1 MNHSFNTEVAEKYGV
16 DEAIMLENIAFWIN
30 KNEANRKHFYDND
43 YWTYNS
49 TRAFTELFPYWTE
62 RQIQRILKSLEEKN
76 LVKTGNYNKVAYDRT
91 KWYGLT
97 QISKCIYAKRQMEI
111 HENVNGITEKVEPI
125 PDINTV
131 INSNINKDIYTEIF
145 NHYLS
150 KENLIKHTKFTEPMK
165 KGIDKV
171 IKIYSLDL
179 DYIKRIIDRHS
190 EKVEQD
196 KNKTE
201 FKTTTRTLS
210 ELLGQKKYRSEDYI
224 CSDYFDEKYKK
235 IEVKEK
241 KQFTKQIG
249 DYKIQS
255 L

>member
-1 MNHSFNTEVAEKYGV
+1 MQDRNFKG
-16 DEAIMLENIAFWIN
+16 IWIP
-30 KNEANRKHFYDND
+30 KEI
-43 YWTYNS
+43 WLS
-49 TRAFTELFPYWTE
+49 EELTL
-62 RQIQRILKSLEEKN
+62 Q
-76 LVKTGNYNKVAYDRT
+76 
-91 KWYGLT
+91 
-97 QISKCIYAKRQMEI
+97 
-111 HENVNGITEKVEPI
+111 EKVFLVEI
-125 PDINTV
+125 DSLDNEEGCFAGNQYFSDFFGVSKVRVSEV
-131 INSNINKDIYTEIF
+131 INSLVKKGYITSKIIYKEGTKQILKRVLKVSLIGYKRKVEEGIKEKFKDSNTFNNTFNNTNNKDIYTEIF

-171 IKIYSLDL
+171 IKIYGLDL

-241 KQFTKQIG
+241 KQFTRQIG

>member
-125 PDINTV
+125 PYINTV
-131 INSNINKDIYTEIF
+131 INSNINTDTKTNKSEIENFFEECWKLYPNKLGKGSIKEKKKKEIF
-145 NHYLS
+145 NLG
-150 KENLIKHTKFTEPMK
+150 EQF
-165 KGIDKV
+165 
-171 IKIYSLDL
+171 KIC
-179 DYIKRIIDRHS
+179 IKRYIENKESWRKYQNGSTFFNSGYVDYLNNNFKEQSKDYVKQQSDKES
-190 EKVEQD
+190 E
-196 KNKTE
+196 
-201 FKTTTRTLS
+201 
-210 ELLGQKKYRSEDYI
+210 
-224 CSDYFDEKYKK
+224 EKYG
-235 IEVKEK
+235 
-241 KQFTKQIG
+241 F
-249 DYKIQS
+249 
-255 L
+255 